1 MNTLNSAQRKYLRS
15 QAHHLDPVV
24 IVGKKGVSDDLID
37 SVDTAIAAR
46 ELIKI
51 RFNEFKDEKKT
62 ITEEIAERTNSEV
75 AGIIGHVAIL
85 YREHEDPEKRQ
96 YDIPLL

>member
-1 MNTLNSAQRKYLRS
+1 MSTLNSSQRKYLRS

-24 IVGKKGVSDDLID
+24 IIGKKGVTDDVIQSID
-37 SVDTAIAAR
+37 IAIAAR

-51 RFNEFKDEKKT
+51 RFNDFKEEKKT

-75 AGIIGHVAIL
+75 AGIIGHIAIL
-85 YREHEDPEKRQ
+85 YREHEDPEKRK
-96 YDIPLL
+96 YDLPLL